1 MWRQHRRFVVHL
13 MKQLG
18 MAGSLME
25 ARIMDRMMD
34 YVNELQEAG
43 KDGQAVDFVPGLRH
57 CIGNVINGVVFGR
70 TYAVDDPTW
79 IWLQHLLDEG
89 IKQVAVAGPLNF
101 LPVLRFLP
109 NFKRTMKFILD
120 GQSETH
126 RHYQEIIDA
135 HQPLPLNE
143 DHVTDIIDGYLLEMQ
158 RQSTSTTSSSGT
170 SFTMVQLHHVL
181 ADLFGAG
188 TDTALSTIKWIFLY
202 MALYPDIQVSF
213 YKRSIWS
220 LT

>member
-1 MWRQHRRFVVHL
+1 MWRKHRRFVVQL

-25 ARIMDRMMD
+25 VRIMDRLLD
-34 YVNELQEAG
+34 YVKDLQELSS
-43 KDGQAVDFVPGLRH
+43 KSQSVDMIPGLRH

-70 TYAVDDPTW
+70 TYAADDPTW

-109 NFKRTMKFILD
+109 NFKKTMKFILD
-120 GQSETH
+120 GQKETH
-126 RHYQEIIDA
+126 LHYQEIIDS
-135 HQPLPLNE
+135 HNNQSTLPSDDANI
-143 DHVTDIIDGYLLEMQ
+143 TNIIEGYLLEMQ
-158 RQSTSTTSSSGT
+158 RPSSSS

-188 TDTALSTIKWIFLY
+188 TDTALSTIKWIILY
-202 MALYPDIQVSF
+202 MILYPDIQVS
-213 YKRSIWS
+213 R
-220 LT
+220 